1 MPVQTDPTSPPPKA
15 PFVRLAADLPAA
27 PGTFTPDDLEAM
39 NPEHV
44 TKLVNYLI
52 AEHARKTH
60 GEVERRNQAAIRA
73 AFVLTALLCFAAG
86 AVLEN
91 IRSSLFSRPIAT
103 QIEALRMSVDR
114 NTSQLEKVS
123 TVDAILRSIQREND
137 NARIPR

>member
-27 PGTFTPDDLEAM
+27 PGTFMPDDLEAM

-52 AEHARKTH
+52 SEHAKKTH
-60 GEVERRNQAAIRA
+60 KEVERRNTAAIRA
-73 AFVLTALLCFAAG
+73 VLVLIAVLCLTAG
-86 AVLEN
+86 GVIEN
-91 IRSSLFSRPIAT
+91 VRSSLFSRPIAT
-103 QIEALRMSVDR
+103 QLEALRGSVDR

-123 TVDAILRSIQREND
+123 TVDAILRAIQREPA
-137 NARIPR
+137 NAPSSR